1 MEFVTVLRHPL
12 ADEQLQLIRNK
23 ESNISTFR
31 AAINRLGQL
40 LAIEATKDAPTEKAK
55 VTTPMEVETTVSVLR
70 DDKILLVPILRA
82 GLGLVESFLSFLPK
96 AKVAHIGMSRDH
108 DTLQAKL
115 YVNSLPKDLSE
126 FERVIV
132 LDPMLATGNSCI
144 KALEVLVEAGI
155 DASKIR
161 VVCAFAVKEG
171 LGQIQTKFPQVS
183 VVTATVDPV
192 LTNIGYIS
200 PGCGDAGDRLYLIG

>member
-31 AAINRLGQL
+31 SAITRLGHL
-40 LAIEATKDAPTEKAK
+40 LAIEATKDAPTEEAK
-55 VTTPMEVETTVSVLR
+55 VTTPMEVEATVSVLR

-82 GLGLVESFLSFLPK
+82 GLGLVDSFLSFLPS

-108 DTLQAKL
+108 DTLEAKL
-115 YVNSLPKDLSE
+115 YVNSLPKDLSA
-126 FERVIV
+126 FEKVLV
-132 LDPMLATGNSCI
+132 LDPMLATGNSCV

-155 DASKIR
+155 DPSKIK

-171 LGQIQTKFPQVS
+171 LTQIHGKFPQVS

-192 LTNIGYIS
+192 LTSIGYIS
-200 PGCGDAGDRLYLIG
+200 PGCGDAGDRLYLL